1 MASAPN
7 HMMDAAWAPCISSL
21 PFPPSSSL
29 TPPVFTSSVS
39 LFGKGRL
46 SGPTTWC
53 CTAAS
58 SVLPSWHWH
67 YIHTDIILGKVLFP
81 FLFHSFILLSLS
93 PPPPAV
99 VSTGTLFS
107 SIPRSFLYTAT
118 AKQTPGTL
126 WSKQPASCAVAPSV
140 DSLRREQS
148 VPLLLLCF
156 VLFSPPWD
164 LHSTRWLPSDG
175 CNVLE
180 QWLGC
185 FLQQE
190 C

>member
-7 HMMDAAWAPCISSL
+7 HMMDAAWALIPS
-21 PFPPSSSL
+21 FPPLILSHSR
-29 TPPVFTSSVS
+29 PPAPSVFTSSVS
-39 LFGKGRL
+39 LFGNGGSL
-46 SGPTTWC
+46 VQPPDVVC
-53 CTAAS
+53 
-58 SVLPSWHWH
+58 LPFLALTLYSHWH
-67 YIHTDIILGKVLFP
+67 HIGQGSFFIPLFSFHLVILPPCCGLHWHTL
-81 FLFHSFILLSLS
+81 
-93 PPPPAV
+93 
-99 VSTGTLFS
+99 S
-107 SIPRSFLYTAT
+107 SIPGSFLYTAT

-140 DSLRREQS
+140 DSLSREQS

-156 VLFSPPWD
+156 VLFLHPWD
-164 LHSTRWLPSDG
+164 LHSPRWLPSDG

>member
-7 HMMDAAWAPCISSL
+7 HMMDAAWALIPS
-21 PFPPSSSL
+21 FPPLILSHSR
-29 TPPVFTSSVS
+29 PPAPSVFTSSVS
-39 LFGKGRL
+39 LFGNGGSL
-46 SGPTTWC
+46 VQPPDVVC
-53 CTAAS
+53 
-58 SVLPSWHWH
+58 LPFLALTLYSHWH
-67 YIHTDIILGKVLFP
+67 HIGQGSFFIPLFSFHLVILPPCCGLHWHTL
-81 FLFHSFILLSLS
+81 
-93 PPPPAV
+93 
-99 VSTGTLFS
+99 S
-107 SIPRSFLYTAT
+107 SIPGSFLYTAT

-140 DSLRREQS
+140 DSLSREQS

-156 VLFSPPWD
+156 VLFLHPWD
-164 LHSTRWLPSDG
+164 LHSPRWLPSDG
-175 CNVLE
+175 CTVLE